1 MPSGYTLQQR
11 GAEVQEAINKIMDLG
26 PATSSS
32 PGTMSADDKTK
43 LDSMDDWDPMSNM
56 EIQEVLNLIF

>member
-1 MPSGYTLQQR
+1 MQN

-32 PGTMSADDKTK
+32 PGTMSANDKSK
-43 LDSMDDWDPMSNM
+43 LDSMDDWDAMTNM
-56 EIQEVLNLIF
+56 EIQEMLNLIFE